1 MEEMSRFLGMLLYNS
16 GANVLGN
23 MLANKGVERTSHGR
37 GVISTGKTE
46 QQQRAKQ
53 NKERLE
59 RGKIFNAASFFYLI
73 FKY

>member
-23 MLANKGVERTSHGR
+23 MLANKGVARTSHGR

-59 RGKIFNAASFFYLI
+59 RGKIFNAASLFYLI
-73 FKY
+73 LKY

>member
-1 MEEMSRFLGMLLYNS
+1 MEERSWFLGMLLYNS

-23 MLANKGVERTSHGR
+23 MLADKGVARRSQGR

-59 RGKIFNAASFFYLI
+59 RDKIFNAASFFYLI
-73 FKY
+73 LKY